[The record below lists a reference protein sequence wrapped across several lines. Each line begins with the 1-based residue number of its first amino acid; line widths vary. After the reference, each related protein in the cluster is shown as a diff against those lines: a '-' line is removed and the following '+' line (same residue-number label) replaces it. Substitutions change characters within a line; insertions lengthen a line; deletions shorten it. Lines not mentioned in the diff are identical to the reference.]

1 MERQEDKANHVPDGW
16 QVVRLA
22 DVAEVVGGSTPS
34 RANGAFWG
42 GSIPWVVPSELTEL
56 SGRYLTDTRESITQ
70 VGMDSA
76 GLRSIP
82 VGSVLLTSRATIGVT
97 AINTMPLVT
106 NQGFQNLVVKNGAD
120 ALWLYY
126 CVSNR
131 RGELQRRAAGSTFR
145 EVSRDSVRSL
155 PILLPPL
162 SEQRAI
168 ADVLDAIN
176 EAIERTEAVI
186 DATERLRGALLHDLL
201 TRGVP
206 GWHSEWREVPG
217 LGTVPT
223 AWDVVRLGERA
234 KILSGAAFSSAYFSS
249 NEGLPLIRNRDI
261 NSSDTELRYFGPYD
275 DKYLVHPGD
284 LLVRMDG
291 DFQAAKWKGRLAL
304 LNQRV
309 ARVSVSESA
318 LDASILYYAHPQ
330 ALGSDP
336 APNDRDD
343 GQASVGGADRCH
355 PDPRRVRARAA
366 SHRRHARQRRRHY
379 RASGRGAA
387 CITII
392 EGVGV
397 GRAVVGAR
405 PRILRSVGNMAK
417 FYHIE
422 ITPKIPSRL
431 TNLGSMNSIFH
442 LRSLS
447 NASSPRTARPA
458 R

>member
-1 MERQEDKANHVPDGW
+1 MERQGAKAHHVPNDW
-16 QVVRLA
+16 QVVRLG
-22 DVAEVVGGSTPS
+22 DIAEVVRGVSWSREQESTVSLDDAIPVIRIS
-34 RANGAFWG
+34 NVQRDGFHMEDMLYIRG
-42 GSIPWVVPSELTEL
+42 VPQTDRIRGSITPRTLVMVGSNGNRDRVGNIFLANRHVTGHLLASFLIGIEPDEGTSERFL
-56 SGRYLTDTRESITQ
+56 SAS
-70 VGMDSA
+70 
-76 GLRSIP
+76 LRS
-82 VGSVLLTSRATIGVT
+82 SR
-97 AINTMPLVT
+97 
-106 NQGFQNLVVKNGAD
+106 NQ
-120 ALWLYY
+120 ALITE
-126 CVSNR
+126 ST
-131 RGELQRRAAGSTFR
+131 AGSTGLKNL
-145 EVSRDSVRSL
+145 SL
-155 PILLPPL
+155 KWLRNLRVDLPPL
-162 SEQRAI
+162 PEQRAI
-168 ADVLDAIN
+168 ADVLDAID
-176 EAIERTEAVI
+176 EAIERAEAFI
-186 DATERLRGALLHDLL
+186 DATERLRNALLHDLL

-309 ARVSVSESA
+309 ARVSVSRVRA
-318 LDASILYYAHPQ
+318 GRQHLVLRHPQ
-330 ALGSDP
+330 ALGPDP

-397 GRAVVGAR
+397 GRAAHGAR
-405 PRILRSVGNMAK
+405 TSGSRSRNCVMK
-417 FYHIE
+417 FCYADESGHGSE
-422 ITPKIPSRL
+422 ITVIGWHR
-431 TNLGSMNSIFH
+431 G
-442 LRSLS
+442 
-447 NASSPRTARPA
+447 
-458 R
+458 